1 MGRHAV
7 KVSSCNGGGSSYDEG
22 MAILVWTL
30 GLPTVATA
38 VAIVW
43 VHVAS
48 RPRGP
53 VETHESVAAHERF
66 KAAFAATSTQRR
78 AG

>member
-1 MGRHAV
+1 
-7 KVSSCNGGGSSYDEG
+7 
-22 MAILVWTL
+22 
-30 GLPTVATA
+30 
-38 VAIVW
+38 

-66 KAAFAATSTQRR
+66 KAAFAPSSTQQRR

>member
-1 MGRHAV
+1 
-7 KVSSCNGGGSSYDEG
+7 

-30 GLPTVATA
+30 GLPTVATLF
-38 VAIVW
+38 AIVW
-43 VHVAS
+43 VHWAQ

-53 VETHESVAAHERF
+53 VETHESVAAYERF
-66 KAAFAATSTQRR
+66 KAAFASSSHHRP

>member
-1 MGRHAV
+1 MFA
-7 KVSSCNGGGSSYDEG
+7 

-30 GLPTVATA
+30 GLPTVATM
-38 VAIVW
+38 VTIVW
-43 VHVAS
+43 VHWS
-48 RPRGP
+48 QRPRGP

-66 KAAFAATSTQRR
+66 KAAFASSSTHRR

>member
-1 MGRHAV
+1 
-7 KVSSCNGGGSSYDEG
+7 

-38 VAIVW
+38 LAIGW
-43 VHVAS
+43 VHWS
-48 RPRGP
+48 TRPRGP

-66 KAAFAATSTQRR
+66 KAAFASTSTQRR